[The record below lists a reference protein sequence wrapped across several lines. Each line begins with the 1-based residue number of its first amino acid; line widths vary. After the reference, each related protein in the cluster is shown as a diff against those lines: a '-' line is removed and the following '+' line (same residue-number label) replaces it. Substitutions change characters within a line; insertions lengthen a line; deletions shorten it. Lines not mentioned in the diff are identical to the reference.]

1 LQRSEKDAIL
11 DIQLDKP
18 SMWMFINPSVKG
30 PLNHPTGYEVMPGAT
45 AKSLLSPDD
54 PPQKVGAF
62 SEHQFWVTPY
72 NENERYA
79 SGVYPISSKGNDG
92 LGCLDPGKP
101 ADCEYGHRWLVHA
114 WIPPHHAIGRLA
126 SDANHVAFVLHPAC
140 ALLPGQPRS
149 RSSEEP
155 FRSTLKAEAPAK
167 VQVRDGP
174 GTQSVQTVGSVPRT
188 NPASRSLINC
198 SA

>member
-1 LQRSEKDAIL
+1 MRKSIWVAQPSVAANEKDAIL
-11 DIQLDKP
+11 DIQLDRP
-18 SMWMFINPSVKG
+18 SMWMFMNPSVKG

-79 SGVYPISSKGNDG
+79 SGDLSRQFKRKRRPRR
-92 LGCLDPGKP
+92 LDPGQP
-101 ADCEYGHRWLVHA
+101 AYCEYGHRRLVHA
-114 WIPPHHAIGRLA
+114 WIPPRHANGRLA
-126 SDANHVAFVLHPAC
+126 GNANDVASILHPSFP
-140 ALLPGQPRS
+140 LLPGQPRS

-155 FRSTLKAEAPAK
+155 FRSTLKA
-167 VQVRDGP
+167 QG
-174 GTQSVQTVGSVPRT
+174 
-188 NPASRSLINC
+188 RSNSGL
-198 SA
+198 